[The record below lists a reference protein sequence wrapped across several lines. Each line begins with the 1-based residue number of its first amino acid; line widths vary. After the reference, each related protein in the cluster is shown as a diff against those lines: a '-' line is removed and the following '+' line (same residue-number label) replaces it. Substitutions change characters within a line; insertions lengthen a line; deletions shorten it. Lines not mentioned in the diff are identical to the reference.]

1 MEEKQTLSEILASK
15 FEAYLTKVMLERGCS
30 QEGITDFLRK
40 KGNIYENQEVTNIYM
55 LFLEG
60 VDVGIKLQGTNNGK
74 VGEV

>member
-15 FEAYLTKVMLERGCS
+15 FEAYLTKVMLESDCS
-30 QEGITDFLRK
+30 KEGIANFIKK

-60 VDVGIKLQGTNNGK
+60 VDVGFKLQGPNNG
-74 VGEV
+74 

>member
-15 FEAYLTKVMLERGCS
+15 FEANLTKVMLESGCS
-30 QEGITDFLRK
+30 KEGIANFIKK

-60 VDVGIKLQGTNNGK
+60 VDVGFKLQGPNNG
-74 VGEV
+74 